1 MSEDAT
7 QILTAVLDELR
18 LIRQA
23 QGIEG
28 RSMSREQAAAFLGV
42 HKDTLYRLARE
53 GESAYFHPGDRC
65 KLTFPPDDLLAY
77 RSKTRRAAVE

>member
-1 MSEDAT
+1 MSEDVT
-7 QILTAVLDELR
+7 GILTAVLDELR

-28 RSMSREQAAAFLGV
+28 RSMSREQAAEFLGV

-53 GESAYFHPGDRC
+53 GEIAYFQTGDGG
-65 KLTFPPDDLLAY
+65 KMTFTLDDLLAY
-77 RSKTRRAAVE
+77 RSKTRHAAVE